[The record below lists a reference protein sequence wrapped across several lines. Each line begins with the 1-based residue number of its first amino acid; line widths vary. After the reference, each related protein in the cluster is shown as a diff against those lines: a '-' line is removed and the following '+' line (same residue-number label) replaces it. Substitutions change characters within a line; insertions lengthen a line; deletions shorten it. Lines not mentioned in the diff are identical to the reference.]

1 MWWRTRFQVSFLQD
15 WSHYLVMTLEKGWDE
30 IVKQLKNNYPNRK
43 IEQKDDSI
51 EVRFNPSTLLL
62 IRKDGFVEGSMPLH
76 HFQVDN
82 ADEVTV
88 ENNIA
93 VVRGENFEYMF
104 KK

>member
-1 MWWRTRFQVSFLQD
+1 
-15 WSHYLVMTLEKGWDE
+15 MTLEEKWDS

-43 IEQKDDSI
+43 IDVSEDRV
-51 EVRFNPSTLLL
+51 EVRFNPSTVLL
-62 IRKDGFVEGSMPLH
+62 IEKNGFVEGSMPLH

-88 ENNIA
+88 ENSITI
-93 VVRGENFEYMF
+93 VRGDNFEYMF

>member
-1 MWWRTRFQVSFLQD
+1 
-15 WSHYLVMTLEKGWDE
+15 MTLDKKWDR
-30 IVKQLKNNYPNRK
+30 IVKQLKNNYPKRK
-43 IEQKDDSI
+43 IEEKEEVI

-62 IRKDGFVEGSMPLH
+62 VQKDGFVEGSMPLH

-88 ENNIA
+88 KNNITI
-93 VVRGENFEYMF
+93 VRGDNFEYMF

>member
-1 MWWRTRFQVSFLQD
+1 
-15 WSHYLVMTLEKGWDE
+15 MTLEERWNS
-30 IVKQLKNNYPNRK
+30 ILKQIKNNYPNRK
-43 IEQKDDSI
+43 IEEDEDSI

-62 IRKDGFVEGSMPLH
+62 IEKDGFVEGSMPLH
-76 HFQVDN
+76 HFQVEN

-88 ENNIA
+88 ENSIT